1 MATGVKPRDEESQ
14 LTKSD
19 LETIQDAMKC
29 KKFRDL
35 LTDYCEEV
43 RDPANQA
50 LYQKEMTQ
58 LEKERGY
65 DVTFINPKGGYVI
78 KTSVAGDRKAFINIC
93 SNENVDKPSCSV
105 QEINGIKGMNWLL
118 PYSIIPPRED
128 YNNKKERCVIYDVVF
143 HPDTLRMA
151 EVNKRFRELVNK
163 TAFDGLQ
170 KTYNIHFDSNNFRFP
185 KSHYKGTSTPAVIR
199 KEDPN
204 YVPPTDEETE
214 NISPEV
220 LEKLYP
226 QHIYNEKMD
235 KPTEELISHQNQK
248 QKRQSRKVKEEFTH
262 TTENGYTIPKYVI
275 KQQKN
280 VDLQEFTNEKDSKQ
294 YSAIPSHI
302 VIEVNLPML
311 SSTKDCIL
319 DVKEKSLNL
328 ISEKPAKYKLN
339 LTLPYPV
346 NDECGNAKFDKSKHM
361 LIVTLPVIKRSNN
374 HNINSLKV
382 DSGVESEENSGSQSD
397 EGGMDGLVVDLPS
410 TPESPLLKN
419 YDHPSEKP
427 LEDPFL
433 VSSLGYTL
441 PSYTHNVMDEIVAF
455 TFHVK
460 NTEPD
465 SVKVKKDD
473 NKIYIKFTSIG
484 SGFVPVHY
492 AAIIIFE
499 EQIKF
504 ENVSGE
510 AWDNNVILQLEVV
523 GDVPQKFQ
531 IGLSEDSFT
540 SEYFDM
546 SQVSRSSKPRIVN
559 ETKLDYHKEVT
570 TPVVE
575 VTNLGTETN
584 IVVSSNNFDYNEDNI
599 ESPTTKEKEIVW
611 TETENNES
619 GAKSILR
626 KQISMTRSYSESSMG
641 DVASSMDYI
650 SSDCIPEESSL
661 KKTVRF
667 NDVIARQFYRYNS
680 SIEGQKKKNQRR
692 KSKKRNQ
699 EQRKS
704 ESEAEDDVTNSN
716 MTSKPRLKSALK
728 LRRDSGLADTS
739 DAEADCKTTPLDSP
753 ISPSTFN
760 IPTNSNKSTNI
771 YDDDF
776 KDNVDEKEKFK
787 SILNIDYKAKA
798 PSEPTIW
805 ESASESTKTPK
816 RQDDSKSFNKIT
828 CDNIKHNTNLYNP
841 DNLNKGQYLEV
852 AFKNDLIFDLDM

>member
-1 MATGVKPRDEESQ
+1 MATGVKPRDEEPQ
-14 LTKSD
+14 LTRSD
-19 LETIQDAMKC
+19 LEAIQDAMKC

-35 LTDYCEEV
+35 LTEYCEEV

-50 LYQKEMTQ
+50 LYQKEMIQ

-65 DVTFINPKGGYVI
+65 DVTFINPRGYVI

-93 SNENVDKPSCSV
+93 SNENVDKPSCNV
-105 QEINGIKGMNWLL
+105 QEINGQKGMNWLL
-118 PYSIIPPRED
+118 PYSLIPPRED

-185 KSHYKGTSTPAVIR
+185 KSNYKGMMIPAVIR

-214 NISPEV
+214 DLSSEV
-220 LEKLYP
+220 LDKLYP
-226 QHIYNEKMD
+226 QHNYNEKMD
-235 KPTEELISHQNQK
+235 EPPEGPSSSQK
-248 QKRQSRKVKEEFTH
+248 QKKQAKKCHEEFAH
-262 TTENGYTIPKYVI
+262 HSENGYTIPKYVI

-280 VDLQEFTNEKDSKQ
+280 VDLQEFTYHKDSKQ

-302 VIEVNLPML
+302 VVEVNLPML

-319 DVKEKSLNL
+319 DVKEKSLSL
-328 ISEKPAKYKLN
+328 TSEKPAKYKLN
-339 LTLPYPV
+339 LTLPYSV
-346 NDECGNAKFDKSKHM
+346 NDECGNAKFDKSKRM
-361 LIVTLPVIKRSNN
+361 LIVTLPVIKKSVNDYS
-374 HNINSLKV
+374 NSLKV

-397 EGGMDGLVVDLPS
+397 EDCKESLIEELPS
-410 TPESPLLKN
+410 PLASPLLKTTN
-419 YDHPSEKP
+419 HSTEVN
-427 LEDPFL
+427 EDSFL
-433 VSSLGYTL
+433 DPSLGYML
-441 PSYTHNVMDEIVAF
+441 PSYTYNVMDEIVAF

-465 SVKVKKDD
+465 SVKVKTDC

-484 SGFVPVHY
+484 SGYVPIHY
-492 AAIIIFE
+492 GGIIVFGKPINFD
-499 EQIKF
+499 
-504 ENVSGE
+504 NVSGE
-510 AWDNNVILQLEVV
+510 AWDNNVILQLEVI

-531 IGLSEDSFT
+531 IGLSEDSLT
-540 SEYFDM
+540 SKYFDM
-546 SQVSRSSKPRIVN
+546 PQASKTLKP
-559 ETKLDYHKEVT
+559 EVIIDNKQLEGT
-570 TPVVE
+570 TPVIE

-584 IVVSSNNFDYNEDNI
+584 IVVSSNNFEYGEDDA
-599 ESPTTKEKEIVW
+599 ECMSMKEKEIVW
-611 TETENNES
+611 TETENSVS

-626 KQISMTRSYSESSMG
+626 KQTSMTRSFSESSMG

-650 SSDCIPEESSL
+650 SSDCVPEESSL

-667 NDVIARQFYRYNS
+667 NDVIAKQFYRYNS

-699 EQRKS
+699 ERHKS
-704 ESEAEDDVTNSN
+704 ESEAEDDVANSN
-716 MTSKPRLKSALK
+716 MTAKPRLKSVLK
-728 LRRDSGLADTS
+728 QRRDSGLADTS
-739 DAEADCKTTPLDSP
+739 DAEDCKSTPLASP
-753 ISPSTFN
+753 TSPSTFT
-760 IPTNSNKSTNI
+760 IPNDSK
-771 YDDDF
+771 DDLNE
-776 KDNVDEKEKFK
+776 NVDEKEKIK
-787 SILNIDYKAKA
+787 SVLNIDYKAKA

-805 ESASESTKTPK
+805 ESTSESAKTCK
-816 RQDDSKSFNKIT
+816 TQENLQSFNNIT
-828 CDNIKHNTNLYNP
+828 CDNIKHNTDLYNP
-841 DNLNKGQYLEV
+841 DKLNKGQYLEV

>member
-14 LTKSD
+14 LTRSD
-19 LETIQDAMKC
+19 LEAIQDAMKN
-29 KKFRDL
+29 KKFREL
-35 LTDYCEEV
+35 LTEYCEEV
-43 RDPANQA
+43 RDPANRA

-105 QEINGIKGMNWLL
+105 QEINGKKGMNWLL
-118 PYSIIPPRED
+118 PYSLIPPRED
-128 YNNKKERCVIYDVVF
+128 YNSKKERCVIYDVVF

-170 KTYNIHFDSNNFRFP
+170 NTYNIHLDSNNLRFP
-185 KSHYKGTSTPAVIR
+185 KSHYKGMMTPAVIR

-204 YVPPTDEETE
+204 YEPPVDHESD
-214 NISPEV
+214 NLSPEV

-226 QHIYNEKMD
+226 QHIYNEKND
-235 KPTEELISHQNQK
+235 KPVESSSQQ
-248 QKRQSRKVKEEFTH
+248 QKRQGRKGKEEFTH
-262 TTENGYTIPKYVI
+262 STENGYSIPKYVI

-280 VDLQEFTNEKDSKQ
+280 VDLQEFTYHKDSKK
-294 YSAIPSHI
+294 YFAIPSHI

-311 SSTKDCIL
+311 SSTRDCTL
-319 DVKEKSLNL
+319 DVKEKSLSL

-339 LTLPYPV
+339 LTLPYLV
-346 NDECGNAKFDKSKHM
+346 NDECGNAKFDKSKRM
-361 LIVTLPVIKRSNN
+361 LIVTLPVIKKNDNN
-374 HNINSLKV
+374 YINSLKV
-382 DSGVESEENSGSQSD
+382 DSGVESEENSCSQSD
-397 EGGMDGLVVDLPS
+397 EDCIEGLVAELPS
-410 TPESPLLKN
+410 PVASPLVKN
-419 YDHPSEKP
+419 CDHPNARP
-427 LEDPFL
+427 MEDPFL
-433 VSSLGYTL
+433 VSSLKYTL
-441 PSYTHNVMDEIVAF
+441 PSYTHNVMDDIVAF

-460 NTEPD
+460 NTDPD
-465 SVKVKKDD
+465 SVKVKNDA
-473 NKIYIKFTSIG
+473 NKIFITFTSIG
-484 SGFVPVHY
+484 SGFVPIHY
-492 AAIIIFE
+492 AAIIIFDD
-499 EQIKF
+499 QIKF
-504 ENVSGE
+504 ENVNGE
-510 AWDNNVILQLEVV
+510 AWDNNVILQLEVA
-523 GDVPQKFQ
+523 GDLPQKFK
-531 IGLSEDSFT
+531 IGLSEESFT

-546 SQVSRSSKPRIVN
+546 SQVSRTSKPTFIS
-559 ETKLDYHKEVT
+559 ETKQHQVEDT

-584 IVVSSNNFDYNEDNI
+584 IVVSSSNIDYNDDNL
-599 ESPTTKEKEIVW
+599 ESPTIKDEDIMW
-611 TETENNES
+611 TETENDS

-626 KQISMTRSYSESSMG
+626 KPISMIRSYSESSMG

-699 EQRKS
+699 DRRKS
-704 ESEAEDDVTNSN
+704 ESEAEDDVTNTN

-728 LRRDSGLADTS
+728 QRHDSGLADTS
-739 DAEADCKTTPLDSP
+739 DAEADYKSTPMDSP
-753 ISPSTFN
+753 SSPSIFN
-760 IPTNSNKSTNI
+760 FSNGDKYNSNM
-771 YDDDF
+771 YDDDS
-776 KDNVDEKEKFK
+776 KNNTPDEKIK
-787 SILNIDYKAKA
+787 SVLNIDYKAKA

-805 ESASESTKTPK
+805 ESSSESTKIPK
-816 RQDDSKSFNKIT
+816 RPEKSQLFNNVT
-828 CDNIKHNTNLYNP
+828 CDNIKHNTDLYNP